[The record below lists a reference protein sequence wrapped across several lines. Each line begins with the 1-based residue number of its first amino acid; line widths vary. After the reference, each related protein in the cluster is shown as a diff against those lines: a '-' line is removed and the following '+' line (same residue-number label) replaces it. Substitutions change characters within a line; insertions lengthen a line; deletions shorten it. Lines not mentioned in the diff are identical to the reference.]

1 MSVNNN
7 ALIFHYLSLSKV
19 IGMALRI
26 RPRLAL
32 SISNT
37 LCVKGLMTRFI
48 RLFDKKTALWQRQWH
63 HGAMS
68 TLTLPLFP
76 LNTLLFPD
84 GLLHLQIF
92 ELRYL
97 TLVKQCIANG
107 TEFGVVAQAQKE
119 SSKTDEPMANEAFTR
134 CGTSAKIV
142 AHSAPMAGLLRI
154 ECVGTQRFEVV
165 SSAQQ
170 KLGLWVAQVEP
181 VAADQVV
188 AVPAELE
195 DTVTALRNVINTL
208 QSRAANPEHTLILPP
223 YRFDDCG
230 WVANRWCELIPMP
243 ADQQQGLLTLDNPL
257 IRLELVQDMLTEQ
270 GLLT

>member
-1 MSVNNN
+1 
-7 ALIFHYLSLSKV
+7 
-19 IGMALRI
+19 
-26 RPRLAL
+26 
-32 SISNT
+32 
-37 LCVKGLMTRFI
+37 
-48 RLFDKKTALWQRQWH
+48 
-63 HGAMS
+63 MS

-76 LNTLLFPD
+76 LNAILFPD

-97 TLVKQCIANG
+97 TLIKQCITNG
-107 TEFGVVAQAQKE
+107 TEFGVVAQTA
-119 SSKTDEPMANEAFTR
+119 SPKTDEPMANETFTR
-134 CGTSAKIV
+134 CGTRAKIV

-154 ECVGTQRFEVV
+154 ECVGTQRFEVQ

-170 KLGLWVAQVEP
+170 KLGLWVAQVETI
-181 VAADQVV
+181 AADQVV

-195 DTVTALRNVINTL
+195 DTVTALRNVISTL
-208 QSRAANPEHTLILPP
+208 QSRTSGLGSNPEHSLILPP

-243 ADQQQGLLTLDNPL
+243 AAQQQGLLTLDNPL
-257 IRLELVQDMLTEQ
+257 IRLELVQDMLLEQ

>member
-1 MSVNNN
+1 
-7 ALIFHYLSLSKV
+7 
-19 IGMALRI
+19 
-26 RPRLAL
+26 
-32 SISNT
+32 
-37 LCVKGLMTRFI
+37 
-48 RLFDKKTALWQRQWH
+48 
-63 HGAMS
+63 MS

-76 LNTLLFPD
+76 LNTILFPD

-97 TLVKQCIANG
+97 TMVKQCIANG
-107 TEFGVVAQAQKE
+107 TEFGVVAQTDSPK
-119 SSKTDEPMANEAFTR
+119 SDEPMANETFTR

-170 KLGLWVAQVEP
+170 KLGLWVAEVEP
-181 VAADQVV
+181 IAADQVV

-195 DTVTALRNVINTL
+195 DTVTALRNVISTL
-208 QSRAANPEHTLILPP
+208 QSRAAKPEHTPILPP
-223 YRFDDCG
+223 HRFDDCG

-257 IRLELVQDMLTEQ
+257 IRLELVQDMLLEQ